1 VARNAYGL
9 TLLALLALA
18 ACTASDADEP
28 AAPAAAVPEGAAPAR
43 PAAHT
48 DSVAGTAAAVAAR
61 TDSLRD
67 VLADSIA
74 AGAEAA
80 DAGPSVLRET
90 FAYAGAARDPF
101 ISLIDGERIGPEFVD
116 LQLVAVYQDLQY
128 PSNSVAVIR
137 DRVSDRRYKVRAG
150 DELGTMRVREV
161 RAKDVVITV
170 QDFGYSRQEIL
181 SLRQQED
188 VTP

>member
-1 VARNAYGL
+1 MARNPYGL
-9 TLLALLALA
+9 TLLALLALG

-28 AAPAAAVPEGAAPAR
+28 TPAAPAESGAAPVR

-48 DSVAGTAAAVAAR
+48 DSAGAATAVAAHA
-61 TDSLRD
+61 DSVRGA
-67 VLADSIA
+67 LADSLA
-74 AGAEAA
+74 AGADSAEQ
-80 DAGPSVLRET
+80 GPSVLRET

-101 ISLIDGERIGPEFVD
+101 VSLLDGERIGPEFVD

-128 PSNSVAVIR
+128 PSNSVAVVR
-137 DRVSDRRYKVRAG
+137 DRVADKRYKVRAG